1 VCYKGIN
8 IFYFFY
14 AKQTAG
20 DPVLPAHS
28 KQNKTMK
35 SILFAFAT
43 AGMMTAA
50 IANTGIEPLI
60 ATSTELG
67 GNETIVGVAAGNDNF
82 TTLVAAVKA
91 ADLVDVLS
99 GDGPFT
105 VFAPINAAFDAL
117 PAGTVDKLLMAENK
131 DVLTAVLTYHV
142 VAGKYMAEDV
152 LMAIKKNG
160 GSFTIKTVQGGT
172 LIASVKDGNVILTD
186 EKGGM
191 ASVIKTDVGA
201 SNGVIH
207 AIDAVVMPKQ

>member
-1 VCYKGIN
+1 
-8 IFYFFY
+8 
-14 AKQTAG
+14 
-20 DPVLPAHS
+20 
-28 KQNKTMK
+28 
-35 SILFAFAT
+35 
-43 AGMMTAA
+43 
-50 IANTGIEPLI
+50 
-60 ATSTELG
+60 
-67 GNETIVGVAAGNDNF
+67 
-82 TTLVAAVKA
+82 VKA

-191 ASVIKTDVGA
+191 ATVIKTDVGA

>member
-1 VCYKGIN
+1 
-8 IFYFFY
+8 
-14 AKQTAG
+14 
-20 DPVLPAHS
+20 
-28 KQNKTMK
+28 MK

-43 AGMMTAA
+43 AGMITAA

-91 ADLVDVLS
+91 ADLVYVLS

>member
-1 VCYKGIN
+1 
-8 IFYFFY
+8 
-14 AKQTAG
+14 
-20 DPVLPAHS
+20 
-28 KQNKTMK
+28 M
-35 SILFAFAT
+35 
-43 AGMMTAA
+43 
-50 IANTGIEPLI
+50 
-60 ATSTELG
+60 G

-191 ASVIKTDVGA
+191 ATVIKTDVGA